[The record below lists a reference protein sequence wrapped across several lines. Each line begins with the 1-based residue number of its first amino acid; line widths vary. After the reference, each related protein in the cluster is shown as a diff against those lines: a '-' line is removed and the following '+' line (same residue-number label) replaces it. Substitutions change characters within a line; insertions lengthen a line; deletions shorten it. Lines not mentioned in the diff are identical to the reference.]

1 MYSVHIF
8 SNIYIYIYVIL
19 TYIYIYMYVYI
30 FIYIYIYIY
39 IYMYVPRYLQPLKV
53 PLCNDSRLVL
63 DENGFT
69 MGIGIKQI

>member
-8 SNIYIYIYVIL
+8 SDIDLYIYLYICYTNCIHIYIYIKK
-19 TYIYIYMYVYI
+19 YMYVYI
-30 FIYIYIYIY
+30 YI
-39 IYMYVPRYLQPLKV
+39 YVPRYLQPLKV